1 MENIKITANGVYL
14 PNKRIKNEELEQR
27 LQLEKGYIVK
37 RTGIK
42 ERYYA
47 KEETIEEMALQA
59 VKQIIDNIKDKGSI
73 ELIITATTST
83 NLLMPGISN
92 YVQKN
97 LKLKPCICLDILA
110 GCGGF
115 INAFDIA
122 KLYIDSGNIQKA
134 LIIGV
139 DRLSQIID
147 KEDIGTAVV
156 LSDGAGATLVEKDK
170 TTKTLKTYVT
180 NIKSEGKNNE
190 ILTYQYGK
198 NIIMNGKEVYK
209 YAVTK
214 TVLNINELLKKANT
228 PIEEIKYIIPHQSNL
243 KIMKAIATRLH
254 IEMKKMYTDIETKG
268 NTFCASIPI
277 ALYDMQKEGLLK
289 QGDKVILLGYGGGLN
304 IGSILIEI

>member
-1 MENIKITANGVYL
+1 MENIKIVANGIYL
-14 PNKRIKNEELEQR
+14 PSKKIKSEELEEK
-27 LQLEKGYIVK
+27 LQLEKGYIEK

-59 VKQIIDNIKDKGSI
+59 AKQIIDNMKDKESI

-122 KLYIDSGNIQKA
+122 KLYIDSKNIQKA

-139 DRLSQIID
+139 DKLSQIID

-170 TTKTLKTYVT
+170 TARTLKTYVT
-180 NIKSEGKNNE
+180 NIKAEGENNE
-190 ILTYQYGK
+190 ILTYEYGK
-198 NIIMNGKEVYK
+198 NIFMDGKEVYK
-209 YAVTK
+209 YAITK
-214 TVLNINELLKKANT
+214 TVLNINELLNKANM
-228 PIEEIKYIIPHQSNL
+228 PMEEIKYIIPHQSNL

-254 IEMKKMYTDIETKG
+254 IGMEKMYTNIETKG

-277 ALYDMQKEGLLK
+277 ALYDMQKEGLLQ

-304 IGSILIEI
+304 IGSILMEI

>member
-1 MENIKITANGVYL
+1 MENIKIVANGIYL
-14 PNKRIKNEELEQR
+14 PSKKIKSEELEEK
-27 LQLEKGYIVK
+27 LQLEKGYIEK

-59 VKQIIDNIKDKGSI
+59 AKQIIDNMKDKESI

-122 KLYIDSGNIQKA
+122 KLYIDSKNIQKA

-139 DRLSQIID
+139 DKLSQIID

-170 TTKTLKTYVT
+170 TARTLKTYVT
-180 NIKSEGKNNE
+180 NIKAEGENNE
-190 ILTYQYGK
+190 ILTYEYGK
-198 NIIMNGKEVYK
+198 NIFMDGKEVYK
-209 YAVTK
+209 YAITK
-214 TVLNINELLKKANT
+214 TVLNINELLNKANM
-228 PIEEIKYIIPHQSNL
+228 PMEEIKYIIPHQSNL

-254 IEMKKMYTDIETKG
+254 IGMEKMYTNIETKG

-277 ALYDMQKEGLLK
+277 ALYDMQKEGLLQ
-289 QGDKVILLGYGGGLN
+289 QGNKVILLGYGGGLN